1 MNLLETSNYN
11 REVQSDG
18 SGAVYA
24 PLHPLTRSWEV
35 PRHHVI
41 IEKVIGKGAFG
52 QVAKGTTEGL
62 RGMPGITTVAIKML
76 KCEHWHH
83 FQKQLYCFFLVVMIL
98 IKYNIKFII

>member
-18 SGAVYA
+18 SGAVYE
-24 PLHPLTRSWEV
+24 PLHPQTRSWEV

-62 RGMPGITTVAIKML
+62 RGMPGITTVVIKIL

>member
-18 SGAVYA
+18 SGAVYE

-52 QVAKGTTEGL
+52 QFAEGTTEGL
-62 RGMPGITTVAIKML
+62 RGMPGITTVVIKIL

>member
-1 MNLLETSNYN
+1 MNLLETSNYY

-24 PLHPLTRSWEV
+24 ALHPLTRSWEV

-83 FQKQLYCFFLVVMIL
+83 FQKQLYCLFLVVMIL